1 MDPECDNAY
10 TNTQTRDIDIIT
22 VDDTVVVSVIAPQVV
37 LVSPKQTS
45 TTPPSHNSQAPLS
58 RPSDSPHGLSRGAK
72 IGIGVAISIVC
83 ILLLI
88 IGVVYYRRR
97 VKKLTSKTSFENDPF
112 GKPELDAS
120 GSSNFTTASL
130 EKGKSE
136 LDGTVS
142 HSRNVSGASSEL
154 DGRTLQYSE
163 LSGDSRTTSQAFEL
177 AGDSSPPNHNAALS
191 PMVEPVSQ
199 FKIARRP
206 VSSVSGLSNSS
217 TCGAYATTALT
228 SLDEYGSE
236 PESDT
241 ASRDVTRKRKT

>member
-1 MDPECDNAY
+1 MYSACDNGGTHTY
-10 TNTQTRDIDIIT
+10 TRAI
-22 VDDTVVVSVIAPQVV
+22 DTVTADETIAASVIAPQVV

-45 TTPPSHNSQAPLS
+45 TTPPSQNSQAPLS
-58 RPSDSPHGLSRGAK
+58 RPSDSSHGLSRSAK
-72 IGIGVAISIVC
+72 IGVGVAIPIAF
-83 ILLLI
+83 IFLLI
-88 IGVVYYRRR
+88 VGALCYRRR
-97 VKKLTSKTSFENDPF
+97 LKKTTSKTSFGDEPI

-120 GSSNFTTASL
+120 GSSNFTTSSL

-154 DGRTLQYSE
+154 DGRTLRYSE

-177 AGDSSPPNHNAALS
+177 PGNSAPPNYNATVS
-191 PMVEPVSQ
+191 PMTEPTSQ

-206 VSSVSGLSNSS
+206 VSSVSALSNSS
-217 TCGAYATTALT
+217 IGGAIATTALT

-236 PESDT
+236 PETDA
-241 ASRDVTRKRKT
+241 ASRDATRKQET